1 MYKLAVG
8 FLVGVSSLFWGVGQT
23 HAASLYLDSG
33 TTSLRQGDTIMLAV
47 RLKVDERASE
57 CINTASVVLRYPSEL
72 EPIDTS
78 VGESILNLW
87 LSQPAIDTK
96 DRLITF
102 AGGIT
107 NGYCGRVEGDPKLT
121 NKLAEISF
129 RYPYTVQETTEARQ
143 VAVNF
148 IEDETVVLLNSD
160 QGEPAELTLSGTF
173 LTLEAGKNT
182 EVANDEWLQ
191 RVSDDDIP
199 PEKFSLTLVD
209 DGEVYGGKIYI
220 TFSTTDKQTGLS
232 HYEIMEEPISKF
244 GSFSWGETGQPWITV
259 PSDTI
264 SYILKDQT
272 LNSIIRVKAIDKAGN
287 ETLATLIPNEE
298 ALSDNIEKN
307 SGIWWLLVL
316 VIVVLLLIFFWRK
329 RKNIPKVDE
338 LENDD
343 NQEAENANFRDYL
356 QLHKNDAPDEIDLEL
371 EATEDDFRVDQVSTK
386 HIASLDEDG
395 VFGEEDRQK

>member
-23 HAASLYLDSG
+23 HAASLYLDAG

-57 CINTASVVLRYPSEL
+57 CVNTASVVLRYPSEL

-87 LSQPAIDTK
+87 LSQPTIDTE
-96 DRLITF
+96 DHIITF

-129 RYPYTVQETTEARQ
+129 RYPYTTEDVSEARQ

-148 IEDETVVLLNSD
+148 IEDETLVLLNTD
-160 QGEPAELTLSGTF
+160 QGEPAELSLSGTF

-191 RVSDDDIP
+191 RVSDDNLP

-209 DGEVYGGKIYI
+209 SREVYGGKTYI

-244 GSFSWGETGQPWITV
+244 GSFSWGETGQPWITA
-259 PSDTI
+259 PADTI

-272 LNSIIRVKAIDKAGN
+272 LNSIIRVKAVDKAGN

-298 ALSDNIEKN
+298 ALEAGLLKGQNN
-307 SGIWWLLVL
+307 WWWIGLLLV
-316 VIVVLLLIFFWRK
+316 IFLGSLAVFFFGRNK
-329 RKNIPKVDE
+329 SQEVKNEDLPETEDE
-338 LENDD
+338 
-343 NQEAENANFRDYL
+343 NFRNYL

-371 EATEDDFRVDQVSTK
+371 EVDEDDFKVDQISTK
-386 HIASLDEDG
+386 NITNLDEDG
-395 VFGEEDRQK
+395 LLGGEDKQK